1 MKTALLI
8 MDMIK
13 KLDFPEGK
21 QLFKQALPVAKQ
33 ILKVKNRCK
42 KKKIPVIYVN
52 DNYGQW
58 RSSWHEVF
66 DACSNEISHI
76 LRPEDDDYF
85 VLKPQYSG
93 FYSTNLEVL
102 LHELKIKKLIITG
115 MAGNICILYTAN
127 DAYMRG
133 FDVHVP
139 GNCVVSNSKAD
150 NNYALEQLQQVQKIR
165 TARL

>member
-1 MKTALLI
+1 
-8 MDMIK
+8 MDMINSF
-13 KLDFPEGK
+13 DFPEGE
-21 QLFKQALPVAKQ
+21 QLFKRALPIAHQ
-33 ILKVKNRCK
+33 ILKLKNKLK

-76 LRPEDDDYF
+76 LKPDDDDYF

-93 FYSTNLEVL
+93 FYSTNLEAL
-102 LHELKIKKLIITG
+102 LHELKVKSLIITG
-115 MAGNICILYTAN
+115 IAGNICIMYTAN

-133 FDVHVP
+133 FEVHVP
-139 GNCVVSNSKAD
+139 ANCIASNTKAD
-150 NNYALEQLQQVQKIR
+150 NNYALKQLRQVQKIR
-165 TARL
+165 TSHQ